1 MVKRDE
7 STDDAAGVA
16 VVVDD
21 VDDDD
26 VAVVGDGNPRDDQ
39 SMYVACLVSHQQQG
53 FCFDCDHY
61 RAISLL
67 RYNTDGEIMK
77 EKKKNL
83 A

>member
-26 VAVVGDGNPRDDQ
+26 DNGASIGGNKIFC
-39 SMYVACLVSHQQQG
+39 SVSSKSVSI
-53 FCFDCDHY
+53 D
-61 RAISLL
+61 RNSISS
-67 RYNTDGEIMK
+67 N
-77 EKKKNL
+77 
-83 A
+83 